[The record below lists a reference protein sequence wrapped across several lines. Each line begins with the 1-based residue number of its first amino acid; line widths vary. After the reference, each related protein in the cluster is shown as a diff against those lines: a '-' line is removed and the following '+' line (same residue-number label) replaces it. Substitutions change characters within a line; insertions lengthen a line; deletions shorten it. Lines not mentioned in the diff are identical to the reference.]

1 MSEMRL
7 ILRQDVPHLGKR
19 GETVRVAP
27 GYGRNYLV
35 PQGLAYDYND
45 NNLKRVEK
53 ERKLLEVK
61 LLKEKA
67 EAEDLARRI
76 GGVSCTIVRKVGEN
90 DALYG
95 SVTTAD
101 VAESLEK
108 EGFVIDKRKVL
119 LDEPLKALGIY
130 TVPIKLHP
138 EVNAELK
145 VWVVKE

>member
-1 MSEMRL
+1 MSQMRL

-27 GYGRNYLV
+27 GYGRNYLL
-35 PQGLAYDYND
+35 PQGLAYDYTD
-45 NNLKRVEK
+45 NNIKRVEK
-53 ERKLLEVK
+53 ERKIHEVR
-61 LLKEKA
+61 LMKEKQ

-76 GGVSCTIVRKVGEN
+76 GAVSCTIVRKVGEN
-90 DALYG
+90 DTLYG
-95 SVTTAD
+95 SVTTSD

-119 LDEPLKALGIY
+119 LDDPIKALGIY
-130 TVPIKLHP
+130 TIPIRLHP